1 MFSHFF
7 IRRPIFSMVISI
19 TIILLG
25 SLAMLSLPVERY
37 PDVAPP
43 SVTVRAD
50 YPGADAKTVADT
62 VATVIEKEVNG
73 VEGMIYMQSVCG
85 NNGRMNLTVT
95 FESGTDLDM
104 ANVLVQNRVT
114 VATSK
119 LPEEVKR
126 LGVTTKKKST
136 NASVYLAIYSDDGK
150 FNDLFL
156 SNYLNINIRDEIA
169 RVAGVGDVNT
179 FGVGDYSIRIWLNP
193 DKLRNLGMNASD
205 VVAAV
210 REQNMQVA
218 AGQIGEPPVNKDVAF
233 QYTVTVKGRLVEPE
247 EFGDI
252 VLRSGSNGQVVRI
265 RDVARVELGAN
276 NYGTTATFKG
286 KPAAVMAVYQIPG
299 ANAIQVADGVKAK
312 MKELSE
318 KFPTGLK
325 YDIVYDNTEI
335 IKASLK
341 EVVITLF
348 ITLLLV
354 IFTVYVFLQNF
365 RATIIPSVTIP
376 VSLIGTF
383 IAMAGFGY
391 SINQFTLF
399 GLVLVIGIV
408 VDDAI
413 VVVENTSRLLQSGK
427 YTAVEAAKQAMIEI
441 SGPVVAT
448 TLVLLSVFVPTAFM
462 GGITGTLFKQFAVTI
477 SVATCFSTLNA
488 LTLSPALC
496 ALLLRPVDENKISGV
511 FKAFNSSLEKTTT
524 GYISIVRFAMRKAA
538 IGIILFIAISA
549 VSIWGFGKL
558 PTGFVPQED
567 EGFCIA
573 NIQLPNASSQNR
585 ITAFVKKTNKIIENT
600 PGVDRYITV
609 TGYSMLDDVVVP
621 NMAFSFVIFKDW
633 DDRDKSEHQEA
644 IINNLNRSFSQLKGG
659 IVFAFPTPSL
669 PGLGLSG
676 GFTCMLQDRGGVG
689 LATLEKTGNDFIAKT
704 LKDPA
709 VMTMNSTFKSD
720 VPQLKVDVNRD
731 SVLARGLSMKSV
743 FDAMQVYLGSSY
755 INDFTLFN
763 QTFQV
768 KAQADRD
775 FRAEPNDIMN
785 LEFRAPNGMM
795 VPLKSIADIKQIFGP
810 QSITHFNLYPSIK
823 IMGTEAPGYS
833 SGQAMDVVEK
843 NAKSLPSSISLAW
856 TELSFQQRLAAG
868 STSAIFLLSVILV
881 YLILAAQYESWT
893 IPIAVCMS
901 VPTALA
907 GAVAAIIMR
916 GMDNNVYTQVGIV
929 LLIGLSTKTA
939 ILIVEFAMVQHAE
952 GASVFD
958 AALEAVRLRFRAVM
972 MTAFSF
978 ILGVLPLLVATGA
991 GAESR
996 KVLGTVVFGGMI
1008 VATLVSMIIVPL
1020 IYYVIQ
1026 SAEDKVK
1033 NRKKNNANKIT
1044 NG

>member
-7 IRRPIFSMVISI
+7 IKRPVFSMVISI
-19 TIILLG
+19 TILLLG
-25 SLAMLSLPVERY
+25 TIAMLSLPVERY
-37 PDVAPP
+37 PEVAPP
-43 SVTVRAD
+43 SVTVTAD

-136 NASVYLAIYSDDGK
+136 SASVYVAIYSEDGN
-150 FNDLFL
+150 FTDLFL

-169 RVAGVGDVNT
+169 RVAGVGDVTT

-193 DKLRNLGMNASD
+193 DRLRNLGMNASD

-218 AGQIGEPPVNKDVAF
+218 AGQIGEPPLNGDIAM
-233 QYTVTVKGRLVEPE
+233 QYTVKVKGRLIKPA
-247 EFGDI
+247 EFSDI
-252 VLRSGSNGQVVRI
+252 VLRSGKDGQVVRLK
-265 RDVARVELGAN
+265 DVARIELGADS
-276 NYGTTATFKG
+276 YGTTATFKG
-286 KPAAVMAVYQIPG
+286 MPSAVMAVYQIPG
-299 ANAIQVADGVKAK
+299 ANAIMVADGVKDK
-312 MKELSE
+312 MKELSS
-318 KFPTGLK
+318 KFPHGLK
-325 YDIVYDNTEI
+325 YNVVYDSTDI

-348 ITLLLV
+348 ITLILV
-354 IFTVYVFLQNF
+354 ILTVYVFLQNF

-376 VSLIGTF
+376 VSLVGTF
-383 IAMAGFGY
+383 IVMSALGY
-391 SINQFTLF
+391 SINQFTLC

-413 VVVENTSRLLQSGK
+413 VVVENATRLLQSGK
-427 YTAVEAAKQAMIEI
+427 YTPVEAAMQAMTEI
-441 SGPVVAT
+441 SGPVIAT
-448 TLVLLSVFVPTAFM
+448 TLVLLAVFVPTAFM

-488 LTLSPALC
+488 LTLSPTLC
-496 ALLLRPVDENKISGV
+496 ALLLRKMDEEKIPGIFKGFNKVLDKTTSGYAVMVRKSMRRAALGVILFVVISG
-511 FKAFNSSLEKTTT
+511 
-524 GYISIVRFAMRKAA
+524 
-538 IGIILFIAISA
+538 IALS
-549 VSIWGFGKL
+549 GFGKL

-567 EGFCIA
+567 EGFCIV
-573 NIQLPNASSQNR
+573 NVQLPNAASQNR
-585 ITAFVKKTNKIIENT
+585 ITEFVKKTNKVLENT

-609 TGYSMLDDVVVP
+609 TGYSMFDDVVVP
-621 NMAFSFVIFKDW
+621 NMAFSFAVFKDW
-633 DDRDKSEHQEA
+633 EDRPKEEHQKH
-644 IINNLNRSFSQLKGG
+644 IIDNLNRQFMALKDG
-659 IVFAFPTPSL
+659 IVYAIPTPSL

-676 GFTCMLQDRGGVG
+676 GFTSMLQDRGGVG
-689 LATLEKTGNDFIAKT
+689 LESLEKISNGFLATN
-704 LKDPA
+704 LKDPSIK
-709 VMTMNSTFKSD
+709 TMNSTFKSD
-720 VPQLKVDVNRD
+720 VPQLKVDINRD
-731 SVLARGLSMKSV
+731 SVLARGLTMKSV
-743 FDAMQVYLGSSY
+743 FDTMQVYLGSAY

-768 KAQADRD
+768 KAQADQS
-775 FRAEPNDIMN
+775 FRAVPQDITK
-785 LEFRAPNGMM
+785 LEFRSPGGNM
-795 VPLKSIADIKQIFGP
+795 VPLASIAEVKQVFGP
-810 QSITHFNLYPSIK
+810 QSITHFNMYPSVK
-823 IMGTEAPGYS
+823 IMGSESAGYS
-833 SGQAMDVVEK
+833 SGQAMDTIEK
-843 NAKSLPSSISLAW
+843 NAKDLPSAIAVAW
-856 TELSFQQRLAAG
+856 TELSFQERLAAG
-868 STSAIFLLSVILV
+868 STSVIFLLSVILV
-881 YLILAAQYESWT
+881 YLVLAAQYESWT
-893 IPIAVCMS
+893 IPIAVCMA

-907 GAVAAIIMR
+907 GAVVAVLMR

-939 ILIVEFAMVQHAE
+939 ILIVEFAMVKHAE
-952 GASVFD
+952 GMSVFD
-958 AALEAVRLRFRAVM
+958 AAIEAVKLRFRAVM

-996 KVLGTVVFGGMI
+996 KVLGTVVFGGMM
-1008 VATLVSMIIVPL
+1008 VATMLSMIIVPL

-1026 SAEDKVK
+1026 SAENKAK
-1033 NRKKNNANKIT
+1033 ARKKA
-1044 NG
+1044 